1 MGRPHLSFSSPD
13 PPAPNHPAWMRNYL
27 RNGFLETR
35 TSPFGRRN
43 RQVGSQG
50 HIASGNFGCSRQPL
64 FGFKWAECDV
74 FIDVTSPFNVCRSP
88 GTFHHPQTLPIT
100 CSIRSAGLHSL
111 CNRKNWRA
119 YSTTPSLRMGAIF
132 AQFYSWDRRRIHKLT
147 FIFADNPSLWDFKV
161 RGAIAFD
168 VPSNLLFI
176 TFWYHFCNR
185 TMEHRSIALVRLF
198 TEIATTK
205 FIVLGRGVLPW

>member
-1 MGRPHLSFSSPD
+1 MWRFHWRHFPLQCLSVP
-13 PPAPNHPAWMRNYL
+13 W
-27 RNGFLETR
+27 
-35 TSPFGRRN
+35 
-43 RQVGSQG
+43 
-50 HIASGNFGCSRQPL
+50 
-64 FGFKWAECDV
+64 DV
-74 FIDVTSPFNVCRSP
+74 FL
-88 GTFHHPQTLPIT
+88 PQTLPIT
-100 CSIRSAGLHSL
+100 CSIRSAGLNSL

-119 YSTTPSLRMGAIF
+119 YSTTPPLRMGAIF

-185 TMEHRSIALVRLF
+185 TMGS
-198 TEIATTK
+198 
-205 FIVLGRGVLPW
+205 GVDCISAGIHGDRHKPNLSFWEGESSHDKCIECTANF

>member
-1 MGRPHLSFSSPD
+1 
-13 PPAPNHPAWMRNYL
+13 MRNYL

-88 GTFHHPQTLPIT
+88 GTFRSSPRPFQSLVQLDPQVCTLFAIAK
-100 CSIRSAGLHSL
+100 IGEH
-111 CNRKNWRA
+111 
-119 YSTTPSLRMGAIF
+119 TPPLPPLRMGAIF

-176 TFWYHFCNR
+176 TFWYHFCKR

-198 TEIATTK
+198 TVIATTK